1 MPGFLYPS
9 HPAVVL
15 STVNLSGQT
24 TRIILFVFGAL
35 MFLNGALTL
44 LTATYVEFI
53 TRNFW
58 YCSKLDR
65 ELFPGRYGVHVRHIW
80 NRRSFVLEWD
90 LLLFAVFAW
99 K

>member
-1 MPGFLYPS
+1 
-9 HPAVVL
+9 
-15 STVNLSGQT
+15 
-24 TRIILFVFGAL
+24 

-65 ELFPGRYGVHVRHIW
+65 ELFPGKYGVHVRHI
-80 NRRSFVLEWD
+80 RRSFVLEWERWSGTCYSSPRSRKS
-90 LLLFAVFAW
+90 AAPPGRPVHPRQ
-99 K
+99 KPK